1 MDMFVIDGGRPL
13 VGTARVSGSKNAS
26 LPIMAAAI
34 MADSACELH
43 NVPDLLDVQTMCRL
57 LRLLG
62 VRVHWKPSYLGR
74 SLVLTVQ
81 DESRCLADYDLV
93 RQMRASVCVLGPL
106 LAKRG
111 RARVSLPGGCAI
123 GDRPIDLHLRGLR
136 SLGAE
141 IHVDRGYVHAQAKR
155 LRGSRVFL
163 DGPFGTTATGTCN
176 VMSAATLAEGVTII
190 ESAACEPEVMELGR
204 FLNRMGAH
212 IEGLGTSRLR
222 IEGVRHL
229 RGATQSIVPDRIEAA
244 TLMIAAAATR
254 GDIKLENVPVADMT
268 AIIEK
273 LRDIGVEIEV
283 DSSQSMT
290 ARNFEANE
298 TSTVRVTATQRPNP
312 AEITAKPFPGIPT
325 DVQAQFMALLSMANG
340 TSIVTDRVFPER
352 FQHTP
357 ELARLGA
364 RLRRDGSS
372 VVVDGVDRLH
382 GTNVMAGDLRAS
394 AALVIAGL
402 AAEESTTIHRICHLD
417 RGYERLEKKLT
428 ALGASVRRVEDYLD
442 PSRQNL
448 RSPAAIMWLLSH
460 RENEIANVV
469 DRVRPSR

>member
-62 VRVHWKPSYLGR
+62 VRVHWKPGTLGR

-204 FLNRMGAH
+204 FLNRMGAN

-254 GDIKLENVPVADMT
+254 GNIKLENVPIADMT
-268 AIIEK
+268 AILEK
-273 LRDIGVEIEV
+273 LREIGVTIEV
-283 DSSQSMT
+283 VSSQST
-290 ARNFEANE
+290 ARSREANE
-298 TSTVRVTATQRPNP
+298 TCIMRVTATQRPNP
-312 AEITAKPFPGIPT
+312 AEIIAKPFPGIPT

-364 RLRRDGSS
+364 RLRRNGSS
-372 VVVDGVDRLH
+372 VVVDGVDRLL

-428 ALGASVRRVEDYLD
+428 ALGASVRRIEDPFD

-448 RSPAAIMWLLSH
+448 RSPAAITWPLSH

-469 DRVRPSR
+469 DRVRPPR